1 MFASERDGEL
11 IVFEQTH
18 LSGKNFSDHFIERAV
33 GGVDSRKRVDTDL
46 LVGLKFE
53 FLVVKLHI
61 AARGQDGGGPI
72 ARPVFIRS
80 GALER
85 HRKNHGA
92 RCCVLRMFVRK
103 AAEILGRHGSVSS
116 HCRFRL
122 ALDSRSHA
130 IHIQR

>member
-1 MFASERDGEL
+1 MFASERDGEFV
-11 IVFEQTH
+11 VFKQTH
-18 LSGKNFSDHFIERAV
+18 LRGKNFGDHFIERAV
-33 GGVDSRKRVDTDL
+33 GGVDSRKRVNPDL
-46 LVGLKFE
+46 LVRLELE

-61 AARGQDGGGPI
+61 AAGGQDRGGPV
-72 ARPVFIRS
+72 ARPVFVRS

-103 AAEILGRHGSVSS
+103 AAEIFGRHRSVSC
-116 HCRFRL
+116 HRRFRL